1 MMKKAFLLTTMLL
14 VVMLTFAGCGEDNDK
29 DGRLIGNDSNQQS
42 STQDAEDGRNGVIDD
57 TERVGDDIRDDV
69 DDAVD
74 DVKDAVT
81 GDDDNKDSKDKND
94 MKKADDSKNKD
105 GNNNAAENRN
115 TTGQ

>member
-1 MMKKAFLLTTMLL
+1 MMKKAFVLTTMLL
-14 VVMLTFAGCGEDNDK
+14 VVMLTFAGCGEDSDK
-29 DGRLIGNDSNQQS
+29 DGRLIGNDPDQNI
-42 STQDAEDGRNGVIDD
+42 TQDAEDGRNGVIDD

-81 GDDDNKDSKDKND
+81 GDDDNKDSKDK
-94 MKKADDSKNKD
+94 KD
-105 GNNNAAENRN
+105 AAENRN